1 MLQDH
6 RPQGACYGMNC
17 PLCQG
22 ATAVYESR
30 VVPDGKRRR
39 RQCSQCKHRFTTMEV
54 MHDEMQ
60 RYDAMLRKLTTTLH
74 MLEFVRDNCGIAIT
88 QLQKMNEELEP

>member
-1 MLQDH
+1 
-6 RPQGACYGMNC
+6 MNC

-39 RQCSQCKHRFTTMEV
+39 HGKRRRRICSQCKHRFTTME
-54 MHDEMQ
+54 MFADEIK
-60 RYDAMLRKLTTTLH
+60 RYDAVLRKLNTTMS

-88 QLQKMNEELEP
+88 QLQKMEQELEP

>member
-1 MLQDH
+1 
-6 RPQGACYGMNC
+6 
-17 PLCQG
+17 
-22 ATAVYESR
+22 
-30 VVPDGKRRR
+30 
-39 RQCSQCKHRFTTMEV
+39 MEV

-88 QLQKMNEELEP
+88 QLQKMEQELEP